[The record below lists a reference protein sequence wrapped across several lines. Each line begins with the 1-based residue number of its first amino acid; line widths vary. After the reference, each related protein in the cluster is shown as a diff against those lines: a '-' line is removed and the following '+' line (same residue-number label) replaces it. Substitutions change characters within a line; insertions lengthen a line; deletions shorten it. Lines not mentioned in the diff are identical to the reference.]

1 LTAYISIIK
10 KGGFNRLVT
19 LQAVVVAQLFLS
31 LSNTF
36 KTKKNLYD
44 ASLMSYLSCINVGVL
59 RRVKIKWVAAIIQNS
74 GLATSA
80 DIVVLA

>member
-1 LTAYISIIK
+1 
-10 KGGFNRLVT
+10 
-19 LQAVVVAQLFLS
+19 
-31 LSNTF
+31 
-36 KTKKNLYD
+36 
-44 ASLMSYLSCINVGVL
+44 MSYLSCINVGVL